1 MMLDHLNLKEDAER
15 IRRAIERTLSI
26 GEIKTPDLGGHHGT
40 RAYTEALI
48 QAL

>member
-40 RAYTEALI
+40 RAIPRL
-48 QAL
+48 